1 MLYNLIT
8 LPADSMSNVIEKH
21 DGMPAIFFTLPA
33 DSISKDLE
41 KHDGMPANF
50 VERNT

>member
-1 MLYNLIT
+1 MT
-8 LPADSMSNVIEKH
+8 ECP
-21 DGMPAIFFTLPA
+21 PFFFTLPA

-50 VERNT
+50 LERNT